1 MELEPV
7 SFRPSYLDGLDRK
20 SIPDFA
26 EGSLEDLTARYDL
39 LVVEHPLMGTVA
51 KTGFF
56 RPLDALLSESS
67 LSGQAKR
74 SVGPSYGSYALAGHQ
89 WCLAVEAS
97 AQVSAYRPNLLGHPP
112 RDWRRVMEL
121 AEGTKTGGPRVAM
134 PLIPTDAYAS
144 FLSLCANRG
153 EPAFR
158 GSQIVSREMAV
169 EVLRFMQRL
178 ADALHPASFEASPTE
193 LLDMMSETDEVFYSP
208 LLFGYSSYSRKRE
221 GKPLIAYAD
230 IPSAGQGPVGSLL
243 GGAGIGVSAKSAH
256 QQDAARFAEWVCGP
270 ETQRGV
276 YFTAGGQPGSSAAW
290 DYESVNAQAHNFFRR
305 TKATMQGSY
314 MQPRY
319 AGYVGLQTRLGE
331 IVHRCLVNG
340 EDARRTYDEMNSAF
354 QATAPAN
361 PSGSSSRPDARAP
374 P

>member
-1 MELEPV
+1 
-7 SFRPSYLDGLDRK
+7 
-20 SIPDFA
+20 
-26 EGSLEDLTARYDL
+26 EDLTARYDL
-39 LVVEHPLMGTVA
+39 LVVDHPFMGTVA
-51 KTGFF
+51 KTGCL

-67 LSGQAKR
+67 LAGQAKR
-74 SVGPSYGSYALAGHQ
+74 SVGPSYGSYTLAGHQ
-89 WCLAVEAS
+89 WCLAVDAA

-158 GSQIVSREMAV
+158 GSQIVSREVAV
-169 EVLRFMQRL
+169 EVLLFMQRL
-178 ADALHPASFEASPTE
+178 AEALHPVSFKVNPPQ

-208 LLFGYSSYSRKRE
+208 LLFGYSNYSRTRQ

-243 GGAGIGVSAKSAH
+243 GGAGIGVSAQSAH
-256 QQDAARFAEWVCGP
+256 PQDAARLAEWVCGS
-270 ETQRGV
+270 EMQRGV
-276 YFTAGGQPGSSAAW
+276 YFTAGGQPGNSVAW
-290 DYESVNAQAHNFFRR
+290 DDESVNGQAHNFFRR
-305 TKATMQGSY
+305 TKATMDGSY
-314 MQPRY
+314 MRPRY

-331 IVHRCLVNG
+331 IVHRCLVSG
-340 EDARRTYDEMNSAF
+340 EDPRKTYDEMNSAF
-354 QATAPAN
+354 QATAPGRAPGAPAG
-361 PSGSSSRPDARAP
+361 PSGSSSHPDVRAP